1 VPEPWGLRGL
11 ARINTGVLGVV
22 GPPFEEE
29 IFDASVEN
37 VILILGTLHC
47 AGRSLVDSEGPVSV
61 QTSRINY
68 MDNKIVKYDA

>member
-1 VPEPWGLRGL
+1 M

-47 AGRSLVDSEGPVSV
+47 AGRSLVDSKGPVSV
-61 QTSRINY
+61 QASRINY
-68 MDNKIVKYDA
+68 ITNKMVNGDA